1 MARRRQSNSTSRQ
14 VRRALRK
21 VRPIWIIKIILYG
34 LGIYSFLYCQREYQL
49 TLISFKT
56 VVITGVVSGVIA
68 SLIIEREIKYY
79 IFSIILLGSLC
90 MGILFKVNRTFIH
103 KKEEK
108 FKMHILDKAL
118 RSAKLDHSQV
128 AIEFDDFD
136 RDIVIGGDQEFKLAP
151 AQFLILTARKG
162 GLGYY
167 IITYKEL
174 AEK

>member
-34 LGIYSFLYCQREYQL
+34 LGIYSFFYCQREYL
-49 TLISFKT
+49 VTLISFKM
-56 VVITGVVSGVIA
+56 VVIIGVTSGVVA

-90 MGILFKVNRTFIH
+90 TGILFKVNRTFVH

-108 FKMHILDKAL
+108 FKMHILAKAL
-118 RSAKLDHSQV
+118 RSPKLDHSQV
-128 AIEFDDFD
+128 AIEYEDFD
-136 RDIVIGGDQEFKLAP
+136 RDIIIGGDQEFLLTP
-151 AQFLILTARKG
+151 AQFIILTARKG

-174 AEK
+174 VEK

>member
-1 MARRRQSNSTSRQ
+1 MARRRRSNSTSRQ

-21 VRPIWIIKIILYG
+21 VKPIWILKIILYG
-34 LGIYSFLYCQREYQL
+34 LGIYSFLYCQREYPL

-56 VVITGVVSGVIA
+56 VVIIGIISGFIA

-90 MGILFKVNRTFIH
+90 TGILFKINRTFVH

-108 FKMHILDKAL
+108 FKLHILDKAL

-128 AIEFDDFD
+128 SIEYDDFD
-136 RDIVIGGDQEFKLAP
+136 RDIIIGGDQEYKLAP
-151 AQFLILTARKG
+151 AQFIILTVRKG

-167 IITYKEL
+167 IITFKEL

>member
-1 MARRRQSNSTSRQ
+1 MARRRSNSTSRQ

-21 VRPIWIIKIILYG
+21 IKPIWIIKIILYG
-34 LGIYSFLYCQREYQL
+34 LGIYSFFYCQREYPL

-56 VVITGVVSGVIA
+56 VVTIGVIAGIIA

-79 IFSIILLGSLC
+79 LFSIILLGSL
-90 MGILFKVNRTFIH
+90 GTGLLFKVNRTFVH

-108 FKMHILDKAL
+108 FKLRILDKAM
-118 RSAKLDHSQV
+118 RSPRLDHSQV
-128 AIEFDDFD
+128 TIEYDDFN
-136 RDIVIGGDQEFKLAP
+136 RDIIIGGDQEYKFGP
-151 AQFLILTARKG
+151 AQFVILTARKG